1 MDVASAAESDAD
13 RPRAS
18 RAPRRAPSPFVQR
31 YWAFLSYSHDDSADA
46 DWLHTALE
54 KYRFPR
60 ALVGRGTA
68 AGVVPQRLSPIFRD
82 RQELAAGDLDNALI
96 EALASSRVLIVL
108 CSPTAA
114 TSRWTNEEI
123 RLFKAHRPD
132 GVVLAAIV
140 SGEPWAADMPGHEA
154 EECFPPALKQRFDA
168 RGRPT
173 AERAEPIAADL
184 RPHGDGR
191 ELGLLKLVAGMVGLR
206 LDDLVQRD
214 AQRRHRRMAII
225 TTASV
230 AAMLVASGLAFTA
243 IQARD
248 EARDQR
254 REAEGLV
261 GFMLGDLK
269 DKLAPLGRLDALDA
283 VGTRALAYFQ
293 GQDKG
298 VLSEAALAQRGRAL
312 TMMGEIA
319 NTRGDLDGAL
329 RQYRE
334 ALASTAEALRRKPA
348 DPQRMFD
355 HAQNVYWVGY
365 IDWQRGHLDRA
376 EAAFREYQSLA
387 KGMIAADPGKAKWQL
402 EGIFADSNLGMV
414 LQAKGDAAGSA
425 QVFERTLSPVE
436 DLLATQPRN
445 RAYRSQ
451 LADTL
456 AYLADSRAQLGRI
469 DEAIA
474 GRERELS
481 LIADWSAADPGDA
494 DWHRMALAAHRAL
507 ARWFA
512 WRGQLPEAQREGAAA
527 TAAADRLS
535 ATEPGNTEWLEHS
548 AAVSLDYGETL
559 RLAGASDAAAA
570 AVRLGCDKA
579 ERLLVIDRS
588 VVAWSHD
595 LREACL
601 RGRARIALAA
611 GFANEANVSSKQALT
626 LAENDPRGQVG
637 SAARSLASS
646 LQLSGN
652 VRAALGD
659 LASAR
664 SDWQR
669 AASLYSAL
677 PPTPDSVADHAIVAR
692 RLGDEA
698 AVTALTR
705 QLASFGYRQPDFEQ
719 AMKQVPGK

>member
-191 ELGLLKLVAGMVGLR
+191 ELGLLKIVAGIAGLR

-214 AQRRHRRMAII
+214 AQRRQRRMMTI
-225 TTASV
+225 TGASV
-230 AAMLVASGLAFTA
+230 AASLLASALAFTA

-254 REAEGLV
+254 RQAEGLV

-283 VGTRALAYFQ
+283 VGTRALAYFES
-293 GQDKG
+293 QDKSS
-298 VLSEAALAQRGRAL
+298 LSEAALAQRSRAL
-312 TMMGEIA
+312 TMMGELS

-376 EAAFREYQSLA
+376 ESAFREYQVLA
-387 KGMIAADPGKAKWQL
+387 KRMIATDPGNVKWQT
-402 EGIFADSNLGMV
+402 EGVYADNNLGVV
-414 LQAKGDAAGSA
+414 LLESDNSKEAEH
-425 QVFERTLSPVE
+425 VFG
-436 DLLATQPRN
+436 DLLT
-445 RAYRSQ
+445 RAEAMHADRPSDRSAREALSEA
-451 LADTL
+451 LAFRSD
-456 AYLADSRAQLGRI
+456 ARSRQGLI
-469 DEAIA
+469 EDAIA
-474 GRERELS
+474 DRERALAMLS
-481 LIADWSAADPGDA
+481 DWSAQAPTD
-494 DWHRMALAAHRAL
+494 MAWLQRVATVHRAL
-507 ARWFA
+507 EWLFES
-512 WRGQLPEAQREGAAA
+512 RGQVDEALRHGAVANA
-527 TAAADRLS
+527 MLDRMTAAEPKNSDWLEKAAGAILEHGGTLLGAGRREEAAS
-535 ATEPGNTEWLEHS
+535 ATR
-548 AAVSLDYGETL
+548 A
-559 RLAGASDAAAA
+559 
-570 AVRLGCDKA
+570 GCDRTN
-579 ERLLVIDRS
+579 RLIALDAT
-588 VVAWSHD
+588 VVAWN
-595 LREACL
+595 EFL
-601 RGRARIALAA
+601 RGRCATARARLALAEGLPFEALPAAEIVMMTARQEKARHAPDA
-611 GFANEANVSSKQALT
+611 GADLGYALSLHGTT
-626 LAENDPRGQVG
+626 L
-637 SAARSLASS
+637 
-646 LQLSGN
+646 
-652 VRAALGD
+652 AALGRKPD
-659 LASAR
+659 AIKQ
-664 SDWQR
+664 WQR
-669 AASLYSAL
+669 AAELIDAAPPRPNRMAERAMLAL
-677 PPTPDSVADHAIVAR
+677 K
-692 RLGDEA
+692 LGDQP
-698 AVTALTR
+698 TATRLQR
-705 QLASFGYRQPDFEQ
+705 QLATYGYRRPDYIRAIEGV
-719 AMKQVPGK
+719 AR